1 MDITV
6 LVVIAVIILAFR
18 LTPLIAARLRHR
30 RWRRES
36 DQRRRRDTA
45 VTQAQA
51 PAYWQRFSAREQ
63 AAARGQAR
71 QHHR

>member
-6 LVVIAVIILAFR
+6 LVVIAVIIFVR
-18 LTPLIAARLRHR
+18 LTRLIAARLRHR

-51 PAYWQRFSAREQ
+51 PAYS
-63 AAARGQAR
+63 
-71 QHHR
+71 